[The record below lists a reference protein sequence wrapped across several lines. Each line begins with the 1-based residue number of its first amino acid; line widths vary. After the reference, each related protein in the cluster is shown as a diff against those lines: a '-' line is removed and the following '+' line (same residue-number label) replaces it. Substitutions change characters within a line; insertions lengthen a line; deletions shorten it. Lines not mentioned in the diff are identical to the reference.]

1 MEILAGMLG
10 AVIIICSFIVGYNL
24 GRKSP
29 EKLDPIAINE
39 EEKIK
44 RQEEQKAYSQL
55 FAYSPDVA
63 YGTKPVS
70 ER

>member
-10 AVIIICSFIVGYNL
+10 AVIIICTYIVGYSMGKNTSERSEPL
-24 GRKSP
+24 Q
-29 EKLDPIAINE
+29 ICE

-63 YGTKPVS
+63 YGVNPVS